1 MAETPVAD
9 LHFFEPA
16 ERGACNGCGER
27 RIAIPAP
34 LPDPGDDFDWRV
46 RDYDGFRRFM
56 LEELAARFPERTR
69 WTAADMEVVLV
80 EALASMLDQ
89 LSDMADRVFAEACLE
104 TARRPDSVRRLLS
117 MIGYDAAAEADALDQ
132 IDINTGTPADDVNA
146 RLEQFWS
153 RNPHAM
159 DMARKAG
166 PRAIRTQHRMVSTG
180 DYAERM
186 EDHPLVLRAHAST
199 RWTGA
204 WQTVFVA
211 VIAWDTALTLDDAV
225 PQPTGDPDSPEFVRR
240 ERLINEIE
248 AFNERRRIEVPD
260 WAQGPSLRSVL
271 RPYID
276 LYRMTGQEVI
286 LEDAVPVGIAIVI
299 SVIVNRDYFRSEVRA
314 AVAATLGTGAGGQF
328 ESGRLNFGE
337 DLFASDII
345 AAVMALDG
353 VDNTCLIRFKR
364 AGNEFPDETA
374 SGRIRLE
381 GLELAVC
388 DNDRVCPERGYLSI
402 QVSGGMSG

>member
-1 MAETPVAD
+1 MAVTPVAD
-9 LHFFEPA
+9 LHFFEPG
-16 ERGACNGCGER
+16 ERGACHGCAER

-69 WTAADMEVVLV
+69 WTAADMEVVIV
-80 EALASMLDQ
+80 EALAAILDQ
-89 LSDMADRVFAEACLE
+89 LSDMTDRVFAEAYLE

-132 IDINTGTPADDVNA
+132 IDIDAGTPVDETNA

-159 DMARKAG
+159 DTARKAG
-166 PRAIRTQHRMVSTG
+166 PRAIRTQHRMVSTD

-204 WQTVFVA
+204 WQSVFVA
-211 VIAWDTALTLDDAV
+211 VIAWDTALMLDDAV
-225 PQPTGDPDSPEFVRR
+225 PQPAGDPDSPEFVRR
-240 ERLINEIE
+240 ERLINDIE

-260 WAQGPSLRSVL
+260 WTLNPSLRTVL
-271 RPYID
+271 RPYVD

-299 SVIVNRDYFRSEVRA
+299 SVIVNRNYFRSEVRA

-328 ESGRLNFGE
+328 EPGRLKFGE

-364 AGNEFPDETA
+364 AGNEFPDESA

-388 DNDRVCPERGYLSI
+388 DNDPLRPERGYLTI